1 MIRHALAEGWLIL
14 RSRGLISPV
23 LALALAIPVSLA
35 GVTVSLRQWLEP
47 VIDLS
52 DRESVVAILLHPR
65 MDEDQRRSWVS
76 DQSRSHPDWILVDV
90 EPEELAQRLASWFPY
105 LEEVLQREGPEM
117 LPHMV
122 EITTREPERVLE
134 LKNTAGV
141 LAVGPTSSVNRVV
154 GQVAKNF
161 ALVLLLV
168 AAALVSGAVLLAA
181 VWVHLELHRN
191 AEEIA
196 IMRLMGATEATVRG
210 PFLVAVFVPALLAA
224 GISVVVTV
232 VVVSWMAKLAAGL
245 GLAATGASM
254 AVLSGQALGAVG
266 LPMLAAL
273 ITLERHASSEEN

>member
-1 MIRHALAEGWLIL
+1 MIRHAFAEGWLIL

-23 LALALAIPVSLA
+23 LALALAIPISLA

-52 DRESVVAILLHPR
+52 DRESVVAVLIHPR
-65 MDEDQRRSWVS
+65 LDESQRRSWIS
-76 DQSRSHPDWILVDV
+76 DQSRSHPDWVLVAV
-90 EPEELAQRLASWFPY
+90 EPEELAKRLASWFPY
-105 LEEVLQREGPEM
+105 LDEVLQREGPEM
-117 LPHMV
+117 LPQMV
-122 EITTREPERVLE
+122 EITTRDPGRVLE
-134 LKNTAGV
+134 LKETAEV

-154 GQVAKNF
+154 GQVAKRF

-168 AAALVSGAVLLAA
+168 AGVLISGAVLLAA
-181 VWVHLELHRN
+181 IWVHLELHRN

-210 PFLVAVFVPALLAA
+210 PFLVAVVVPALLAA
-224 GISVVVTV
+224 ALSVVLTV
-232 VVVSWMAKLAAGL
+232 VVVGWMVQLAAPL
-245 GLAATGASM
+245 GLAAKGASM
-254 AVLSGQALGAVG
+254 VVLSSQILGAVG